1 MKAFVPFLLLAIVLF
16 SPLNAQDTDT
26 KVAGVESI
34 RKNSL
39 YLEIMGNGVVY
50 SINYDRIIIA
60 RERTA
65 IFLRI
70 GGNEYHGSFT
80 DKLSFNFIVA
90 AGILYGGPSH
100 YFEPGIGFT
109 YFTGSP
115 DRLVVL
121 SAGYRY
127 QGRRGFAL
135 RATPMFII
143 NSEKEDTFGNCLWVG
158 LSVGYSF

>member
-1 MKAFVPFLLLAIVLF
+1 MRLLFLTFSVIFVFLI
-16 SPLNAQDTDT
+16 PMNAQLTRSTSSD
-26 KVAGVESI
+26 AQNI
-34 RKNSL
+34 RKNSF
-39 YLEIMGNGVVY
+39 YFEIMGNGVVY
-50 SINYDRIIIA
+50 SINYDRIILT
-60 RERTA
+60 REKTA

-70 GGNEYHGSFT
+70 GGNEYHGAFT
-80 DKLSFNFIVA
+80 DTLSFNFIVA

-127 QGRRGFAL
+127 QGRRGFTF